1 MIELRRAAEDD
12 LDWLEGLG
20 RSCFSPPWTRE
31 SFAHALSGAG
41 SLVLVA
47 LCGGER
53 AGYLVLSHVLDE
65 GSVDSVCTG
74 PEFRRRGAG
83 SALLRAAIEEGRRLS
98 LARITLEVRK
108 SNTAAIALYEKY
120 GFLSLGIRPG
130 YYERPR
136 EDAVIMTLEL
146 GDAEND
152 NTLC

>member
-1 MIELRRAAEDD
+1 M
-12 LDWLEGLG
+12 
-20 RSCFSPPWTRE
+20 
-31 SFAHALSGAG
+31 
-41 SLVLVA
+41 
-47 LCGGER
+47 
-53 AGYLVLSHVLDE
+53 
-65 GSVDSVCTG
+65 
-74 PEFRRRGAG
+74 
-83 SALLRAAIEEGRRLS
+83 RAAIEEGRRLS